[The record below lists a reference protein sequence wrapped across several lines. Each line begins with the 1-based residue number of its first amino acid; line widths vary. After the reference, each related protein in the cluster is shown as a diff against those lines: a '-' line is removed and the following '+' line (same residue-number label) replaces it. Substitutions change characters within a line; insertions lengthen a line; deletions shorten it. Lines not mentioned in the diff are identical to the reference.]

1 VSTLELVTNG
11 DQLSALEFGYAQA
24 APAFSRSDQG
34 GIHQLEYGALAKSVR
49 DDLGASPFLTEQPLE
64 QVGGAD
70 RPPMREWEAEMRNAR
85 FEVVLQ
91 ARQR

>member
-1 VSTLELVTNG
+1 MT
-11 DQLSALEFGYAQA
+11 
-24 APAFSRSDQG
+24 
-34 GIHQLEYGALAKSVR
+34 
-49 DDLGASPFLTEQPLE
+49 LGASPFLTEQPLE

-85 FEVVLQ
+85 FEVILQ